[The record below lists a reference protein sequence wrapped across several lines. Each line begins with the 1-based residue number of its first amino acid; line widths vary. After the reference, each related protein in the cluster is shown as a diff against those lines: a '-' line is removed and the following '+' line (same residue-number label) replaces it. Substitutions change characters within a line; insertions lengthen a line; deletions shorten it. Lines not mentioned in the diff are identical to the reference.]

1 MSYPLLLINWCEA
14 RWTGLGTDARMPTTA
29 PTDLMTLQA
38 SSLSYFQQ
46 TAQVAKVGDPGGRV
60 GRWEG

>member
-1 MSYPLLLINWCEA
+1 
-14 RWTGLGTDARMPTTA
+14 MPTTA

-46 TAQVAKVGDPGGRV
+46 TAQVAKVGDLVV
-60 GRWEG
+60 GWEGGKADL

>member
-1 MSYPLLLINWCEA
+1 
-14 RWTGLGTDARMPTTA
+14 MPSTA

-46 TAQVAKVGDPGGRV
+46 TAEVAKVSADACSSDSRSSRFAMV
-60 GRWEG
+60 RRASLSRL